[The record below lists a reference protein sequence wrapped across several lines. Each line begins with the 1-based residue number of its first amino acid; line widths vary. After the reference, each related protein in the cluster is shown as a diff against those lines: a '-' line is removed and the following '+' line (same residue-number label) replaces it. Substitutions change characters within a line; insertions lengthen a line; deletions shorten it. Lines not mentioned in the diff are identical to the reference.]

1 MGALGAP
8 LGQSRTTFS
17 ALKSGA
23 VDGGLGSLTGLGP
36 AAFLAGPDARCDPF
50 PAAPAFGRRPSRS
63 SPVPAAVSGQ
73 AAGGNSGTGPRFWRA
88 GARRIAHTRG
98 PAVDR
103 SGKGRRAG
111 CSRGECFVRLI
122 FAV

>member
-8 LGQSRTTFS
+8 LGQSRTAVW

-23 VDGGLGSLTGLGP
+23 VDGGLGSLTRLGP
-36 AAFLAGPDARCDPF
+36 AAFLARPGARCDPF
-50 PAAPAFGRRPSRS
+50 RAAPAFGRRPSRS

-98 PAVDR
+98 PAGCR
-103 SGKGRRAG
+103 RGRGPA
-111 CSRGECFVRLI
+111 
-122 FAV
+122 